1 MQHGHIGELVGH
13 LRDGVLLCRLVH
25 RLDDAS
31 IDMNRVLEA
40 GSAGVNDF
48 LCRNNI
54 FLFLHS
60 CIQSFHLD
68 NDYFFQPEDLYQCK
82 NVARVIET
90 LSALSHSPKVMK
102 KFPSLKPFPKKEK
115 TRAKK
120 LKKVC
125 GYSLTD

>member
-1 MQHGHIGELVGH
+1 MGH
-13 LRDGVLLCRLVH
+13 LRDGVVLCRLVH

-82 NVARVIET
+82 NVGRVVET
-90 LSALSHSPKVMK
+90 LSALSHSPKVIK

-115 TRAKK
+115 MRAKK
-120 LKKVC
+120 LKKVWR
-125 GYSLTD
+125 SDETV